1 MNDEWYRFW
10 SRLGITL
17 LVLFVFLVAGITTV
31 MVTLSQRDWLVW

>member
-10 SRLGITL
+10 SRLGIIL
-17 LVLFVFLVAGITTV
+17 LVLFVLVVAGITAV